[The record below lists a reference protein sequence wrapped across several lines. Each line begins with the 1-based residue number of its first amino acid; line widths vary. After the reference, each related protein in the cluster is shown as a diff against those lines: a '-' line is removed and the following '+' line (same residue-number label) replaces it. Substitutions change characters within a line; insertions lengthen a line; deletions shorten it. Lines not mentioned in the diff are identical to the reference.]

1 LKWFP
6 VTRPK
11 AADSFTTQSYSYE
24 LTINRQRCCIL
35 ESGFFEYWKAQ
46 AERQAALKRRPAPV
60 SRLDGATVLEK
71 ATSRY
76 KRTNIIFH
84 EVKCS
89 APRCTFC
96 FCETPA
102 CMNALSIHQPCI
114 ASATRETAAKKLAT
128 KAVK

>member
-1 LKWFP
+1 
-6 VTRPK
+6 
-11 AADSFTTQSYSYE
+11 
-24 LTINRQRCCIL
+24 
-35 ESGFFEYWKAQ
+35 
-46 AERQAALKRRPAPV
+46 
-60 SRLDGATVLEK
+60 VLEK

-102 CMNALSIHQPCI
+102 CMNALSLHQPDCV

>member
-1 LKWFP
+1 MNSP
-6 VTRPK
+6 SIGNV
-11 AADSFTTQSYSYE
+11 AA
-24 LTINRQRCCIL
+24 
-35 ESGFFEYWKAQ
+35 YWKAQ

-76 KRTNIIFH
+76 KRTIIIFH